1 MTLES
6 KNIQDLKFNI
16 WIVWDN
22 DITKGE
28 LYLRAITTTLELAE
42 KYKKIIEK
50 HHREFQNHK
59 YFVNIEARDAN
70 HLYGELALEK
80 IKELRF

>member
-6 KNIQDLKFNI
+6 KNIQDTKFNI

-28 LYLRAITTTLELAE
+28 LYLRAITTTEELAK
-42 KYKKIIEK
+42 KYKEGIEK
-50 HHREFQNHK
+50 HHREFENHK
-59 YFVNIEARDAN
+59 YLVDIEPRDVN
-70 HLYGELALEK
+70 HLYGEVALEK
-80 IKELRF
+80 IKELRR